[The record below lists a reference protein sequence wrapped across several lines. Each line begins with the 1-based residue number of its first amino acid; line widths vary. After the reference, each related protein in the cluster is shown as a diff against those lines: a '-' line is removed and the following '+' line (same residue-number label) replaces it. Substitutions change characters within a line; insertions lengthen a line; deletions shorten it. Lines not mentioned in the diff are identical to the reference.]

1 MWRLASF
8 SVVREHEKCD
18 TFPAAAGLR
27 SGASPLC
34 FYNCCGWFLLCRNS
48 TVWNTHACLSFGMLQ
63 LCCSVAALVSKKR
76 GGSREWRGL
85 RWCGVR
91 WCREGREARVEGVG
105 WVGGGGQE
113 WVDAEG
119 GLQRVREQILW
130 GKGGDGKRKCEI
142 PWKID
147 GEKSIQTEM
156 RKRIVLYP
164 ERKYFCFLNSF
175 AFISARCYSL

>member
-105 WVGGGGQE
+105 WVGGGSGMSGCGRGT
-113 WVDAEG
+113 AEG
-119 GLQRVREQILW
+119 KRTNLVR
-130 GKGGDGKRKCEI
+130 KGWRWKKKVWDTVKDRWRKKHPNRNEEKDSII
-142 PWKID
+142 PREKI
-147 GEKSIQTEM
+147 
-156 RKRIVLYP
+156 
-164 ERKYFCFLNSF
+164 FLF
-175 AFISARCYSL
+175 FE